1 MKKITLFFV
10 LLFMSVGFAQDIQ
23 VKIQNYLSESAV
35 KYRLKPTDIQSW
47 TIIGENSSEST
58 GINNKFIQQKY
69 QGLDIYNAISNVW
82 VKGGK
87 VINIVNGFQSDVEG
101 KVSSV
106 TASMSVID
114 ALNQAHTLL
123 NEPAVS
129 HTIIEN
135 QDNTRFKL
143 TNGSLSDSF
152 VTAKLVIAPKGN
164 NLFLAWSFE
173 FYSQDNKHLWS
184 IRVNALNGNLVDKN
198 DLVISCKFD
207 NLQPENCISSSNEN
221 HTHTKVNMFKP
232 QSFLQVLGGSYRV
245 VPYNYES
252 PNHITRQLVS
262 NPENALAS
270 PRGWH
275 DSNSLT
281 GNVSSLRYNYT
292 RGNNAFARDDRAGTN
307 GIGSYPLGAGTYPN
321 FTFDFPYTD
330 TTADA
335 ATYTDASVT
344 NLFYMTNIMHDV
356 WWQYGFNEANRNF
369 QINNYGRGGT
379 GNDSVICDAQDGATA
394 NPPTLNNANFSTP
407 ADGSAPRVQMFLW
420 NTPPRI
426 KPLFITAGPTALIDN
441 YFANQNAFSPG
452 SVALPVAPNQ
462 IQSTFVLYDDGSPDV
477 GQTDNAD
484 ACGPAVNAAQINGKI
499 CVIRRSTSI
508 ANGGSNPC
516 TFVQKVLNAQSAG
529 AIAVIIVNNVP
540 GGISMSGSD
549 ASVNIPAISVN
560 QSVGDPIIAA
570 IKAANAG
577 TGPAVV
583 GKIQLATAP
592 VAFKNADGD
601 FDNGIIGHEFGH
613 GISNR
618 LISPNANGLSNAE
631 QMGEGWSDWFAMMMQ
646 IKQGDVG
653 TMPRGIATFAVSQPT
668 TGSGIRSFQYCT
680 DMSVNPLTF
689 VNSNAPEPSDPTD
702 TGYRYVIG
710 DFWAT
715 TLWDLSWAYISKYG
729 FDSNIY
735 TGTGGNNKVM
745 RLVLDAIKLMAP
757 GSPTIVGGRD
767 ALFAADQNTTGGQD
781 FCLIGDVFSR
791 RGVGLNASSGSPID
805 SNDQVESFTPFTPG
819 PNCVLSVNYFQ
830 NEDLF
835 RIYPN
840 PSNGLFNVR
849 INNYVGK
856 VNIQVIDVNGRI
868 VNEFKNDDFNIEKEI
883 NLTNLQTGMY
893 IVKVN
898 ADDLNFTKK
907 IIIN

>member
-1 MKKITLFFV
+1 M
-10 LLFMSVGFAQDIQ
+10 
-23 VKIQNYLSESAV
+23 
-35 KYRLKPTDIQSW
+35 
-47 TIIGENSSEST
+47 
-58 GINNKFIQQKY
+58 
-69 QGLDIYNAISNVW
+69 
-82 VKGGK
+82 
-87 VINIVNGFQSDVEG
+87 
-101 KVSSV
+101 
-106 TASMSVID
+106 
-114 ALNQAHTLL
+114 
-123 NEPAVS
+123 
-129 HTIIEN
+129 
-135 QDNTRFKL
+135 
-143 TNGSLSDSF
+143 
-152 VTAKLVIAPKGN
+152 
-164 NLFLAWSFE
+164 
-173 FYSQDNKHLWS
+173 
-184 IRVNALNGNLVDKN
+184 
-198 DLVISCKFD
+198 
-207 NLQPENCISSSNEN
+207 
-221 HTHTKVNMFKP
+221 
-232 QSFLQVLGGSYRV
+232 
-245 VPYNYES
+245 
-252 PNHITRQLVS
+252 
-262 NPENALAS
+262 
-270 PRGWH
+270 
-275 DSNSLT
+275 
-281 GNVSSLRYNYT
+281 
-292 RGNNAFARDDRAGTN
+292 
-307 GIGSYPLGAGTYPN
+307 
-321 FTFDFPYTD
+321 
-330 TTADA
+330 
-335 ATYTDASVT
+335 
-344 NLFYMTNIMHDV
+344 
-356 WWQYGFNEANRNF
+356 
-369 QINNYGRGGT
+369 
-379 GNDSVICDAQDGATA
+379 
-394 NPPTLNNANFSTP
+394 
-407 ADGSAPRVQMFLW
+407 
-420 NTPPRI
+420 
-426 KPLFITAGPTALIDN
+426 
-441 YFANQNAFSPG
+441 
-452 SVALPVAPNQ
+452 PVAPNQ

-868 VNEFKNDDFNIEKEI
+868 VNEFRNDDFNIEKEI